1 MNAGAKDVLYKIRYL
16 FIPYI
21 IMLCACLLIK
31 LLYTRSQIYF
41 AVNGIHT
48 NFLDSIEPY
57 VTYIGDGITVIIIAA
72 VLLLFCSYRTSFLLI
87 TSYAVTA
94 LTAQLL
100 KYSFDMP
107 RPKAYFA
114 DQLDRIHFVKGLYIL
129 SVHSFPSGHTVTAFS
144 AGVVVTYLAKDKR
157 WGILLLLIAI
167 MVGYSRMY
175 LSQHFFE
182 DVTVGSV
189 VGVLIT
195 VVWLSFIDRKAFI
208 NSPRW
213 NQGLL
218 NKA

>member
-1 MNAGAKDVLYKIRYL
+1 MNAGAKGVLHKIRYL
-16 FIPYI
+16 FIPYLFI
-21 IMLCACLLIK
+21 LCACLIIK
-31 LLYTRSQIYF
+31 MLYSRSQIYF

-48 NFLDSIEPY
+48 DFLDTVQPY
-57 VTYIGDGITVIIIAA
+57 VTYIGDGIFVIFLSAIITLYNYRAA
-72 VLLLFCSYRTSFLLI
+72 FLLV

-94 LTAQLL
+94 LVAQVL

-114 DQLDRIHFVKGLYIL
+114 DQASKIHFVKGLYVL
-129 SVHSFPSGHTVTAFS
+129 TVHSFPSGHTVTAFS
-144 AGVVVTYLAKDKR
+144 AGVVITYLVKNKL
-157 WGILLLLIAI
+157 WGLVSLLVAV

-182 DVTVGSV
+182 DVLVGSV
-189 VGVLIT
+189 VGVLVT
-195 VVWLSFIDRKAFI
+195 FMWLTYIDRKKFI

-218 NKA
+218 K

>member
-1 MNAGAKDVLYKIRYL
+1 MNEGAKGVLHKIRYL
-16 FIPYI
+16 FIPYLFI
-21 IMLCACLLIK
+21 LCACFIIK
-31 LLYTRSQIYF
+31 MLYTRSQIYF

-48 NFLDSIEPY
+48 DFLDTVQPY
-57 VTYIGDGITVIIIAA
+57 VTYIGDGILIIFLSAIIA
-72 VLLLFCSYRTSFLLI
+72 LYNYRAAFLLV

-94 LTAQLL
+94 LVAQVL

-114 DQLDRIHFVKGLYIL
+114 DQASKIHFVKGLYIL
-129 SVHSFPSGHTVTAFS
+129 TVHSFPSGHTVTAFS
-144 AGVVVTYLAKDKR
+144 AGVVITYLVKNKL
-157 WGILLLLIAI
+157 WGLVSLLVAV

-182 DVTVGSV
+182 DVLVGSV
-189 VGVLIT
+189 VGVLVT
-195 VVWLSFIDRKAFI
+195 FMWLTYIDRKKFI

-218 NKA
+218 K

>member
-1 MNAGAKDVLYKIRYL
+1 MNTGAKDVLHKIRYL

-21 IMLCACLLIK
+21 FILCACLIIK
-31 LLYTRSQIYF
+31 LLYTRHDIYF
-41 AVNGIHT
+41 AINSFHT

-57 VTYIGDGITVIIIAA
+57 ITYIGDGVTIIIISA
-72 VLLLFCSYRTSFLLI
+72 VLLVVCNYRASFLLI
-87 TSYAVTA
+87 TSYALTA
-94 LTAQLL
+94 LTAQIL

-107 RPKAYFA
+107 RPKVYFA
-114 DQLDRIHFVKGLYIL
+114 NELNKVHFVKGLYIL

-144 AGVVVTYLAKDKR
+144 AGVVITYLAKNKA
-157 WGILLLLIAI
+157 WGAVLLFAAL

-195 VVWLSFIDRKAFI
+195 FLWLSYIDRKEFI

-218 NKA
+218 KK